1 LPQSKSEDR
10 SIVINGWRIFAHP
23 LFIDQLENLLI
34 QVETLR
40 QKHPEDYQKKK
51 ATKCLAA
58 IAKLAFDVI
67 PQDPTRSDYR
77 QGSTLGDDYKHWFRA
92 KFFQQYRL
100 FFRYHQENKII
111 VFVWV
116 NDENSKRAYGSKTDA
131 YVVFKKMLESGDPP
145 NSWDAL
151 LQNAMDENQ
160 TDRLEQVTTQY
171 INESDKNC

>member
-1 LPQSKSEDR
+1 MSQSASEDR

-23 LFIDQLENLLI
+23 LFIDQVEDLLI
-34 QVETLR
+34 QVKVLR
-40 QKHPEDYQKKK
+40 QKHPQDYQKKK

-58 IAKLAFDVI
+58 IFKLAFDVI
-67 PQDPTRSDYR
+67 PQDPTRIDYR

-116 NDENSKRAYGSKTDA
+116 NDENSKRAYRSKTDA
-131 YVVFKKMLESGDPP
+131 YLVFKKMLESGDPP

-151 LQNAMDENQ
+151 LQKVEDEAQ
-160 TDRLEQVTTQY
+160 IE
-171 INESDKNC
+171 

>member
-1 LPQSKSEDR
+1 LSQSASEDR

-23 LFIDQLENLLI
+23 LFLDRVEDLLI

-40 QKHPEDYQKKK
+40 QKHPQDYQKKK

-58 IAKLAFDVI
+58 IFKLAFDVI
-67 PQDPTRSDYR
+67 PQDPTRNDYR

-116 NDENSKRAYGSKTDA
+116 NDGNSKIAYGSKTDA
-131 YVVFKKMLESGDPP
+131 YLVFKKMLESGDPP
-145 NSWDAL
+145 NSWDTL
-151 LQNAMDENQ
+151 LQKVEDEAQ
-160 TDRLEQVTTQY
+160 IERLERVTTPY
-171 INESDKNC
+171 INENDKNG

>member
-1 LPQSKSEDR
+1 LSQSKAEDR
-10 SIVINGWRIFAHP
+10 LIVINGWRIFAHP
-23 LFIDQLENLLI
+23 LFLDQLEDLLI

-40 QKHPEDYQKKK
+40 QKHPKDYQKKK

-58 IAKLAFDVI
+58 IAKLAFDTI

-100 FFRYHQENKII
+100 FFRYHQENRII
-111 VFVWV
+111 IFVWV

-131 YVVFKKMLESGDPP
+131 YLVFKKMLESGDPP

-151 LQNAMDENQ
+151 LQNATDEAQ
-160 TDRLEQVTTQY
+160 IERLEQVTTQY
-171 INESDKNC
+171 IDENNESC

>member
-1 LPQSKSEDR
+1 LSQLKAEDR
-10 SIVINGWRIFAHP
+10 LIVINGWRIFAHP
-23 LFIDQLENLLI
+23 LFLDQLEDLLI

-40 QKHPEDYQKKK
+40 QKHPKDYQKKK

-58 IAKLAFDVI
+58 IAKLVFDTI

-100 FFRYHQENKII
+100 FFRYHQENRII
-111 VFVWV
+111 IFVWV

-131 YVVFKKMLESGDPP
+131 YLVFKKMLESGDPP

-151 LQNAMDENQ
+151 LQNATDEAQ
-160 TDRLEQVTTQY
+160 IERLEQVTTQY
-171 INESDKNC
+171 IDENNESG